1 MKLCFS
7 SDGWDDYQ
15 FWQKTDAKV
24 LRNINDLIKECLR
37 TPFSGT
43 GQPEA
48 LRNKHCGD
56 DVWHLP
62 GKIPI
67 SHVRALREMKRG
79 ADGELFARSMV
90 RGHWRRAAE
99 AQIKHRSIN
108 SSSRNTA

>member
-48 LRNKHCGD
+48 LRNKLSGLWSRRIDRKYRLVYRVLLDSVEIIQCRFHYD
-56 DVWHLP
+56 D
-62 GKIPI
+62 K
-67 SHVRALREMKRG
+67 
-79 ADGELFARSMV
+79 
-90 RGHWRRAAE
+90 
-99 AQIKHRSIN
+99 
-108 SSSRNTA
+108 